1 MESIKLIF
9 QQAPAKLKLDFIYI
23 LFLSVTN
30 SLLEVFGFAMLI
42 PIFNIIKDFDNFS
55 IYLNK
60 NFHYFYF
67 LKDLTQAE
75 LLKVSLFFFLAIFSI
90 KYLNYFYLNKL
101 AINFSAKTKIFL
113 TTKIFFSYTSKNY
126 IFFKNKNSSILLRDI
141 FIEVAA
147 FCDRFILSLLNLIM
161 EILLVVLIVI
171 FLLFKETNLI
181 ISFIIYFIP
190 LSAVF
195 YSLIKKKIEEA
206 ALKRSEIDE
215 KKFYVVKNF
224 LGNIKVIKTQNKEN
238 FFIRIFAKYISNF
251 EFTFA
256 NFNFVQIISKPFFE
270 FAGFF
275 FIIIWLILNLT
286 LDNNLD
292 QIFLSLT
299 FLVVGCIRLLPSMNR
314 IAFNIGQLKF
324 SKPSIKIISDE
335 FEHINK
341 LENSV
346 FLNKKIVKFN
356 NEIFLK
362 NISFN
367 YSGEKKNSFFKNI
380 NLKIKKG
387 DKICFLGES
396 GSGKTTLIEIISG
409 LLQPNSGSIILD
421 QKHFFDSKINRL
433 NLTYVPQD
441 LTLIDGTIADNIC
454 LGTKINHRKLNMAL
468 KLSLVDDF
476 LNKNGK
482 NNLTDVGEA
491 GKKFSGGQR
500 QRINIARSFYE
511 NSDIVIFDE
520 SINSVD
526 ENTKITLVNNIFSFF
541 RNKTVI
547 FVLHDKSFLK
557 KFDKVF
563 EIKSGKLLES

>member
-23 LFLSVTN
+23 LFLSITN
-30 SLLEVFGFAMLI
+30 SLLEVFGFGMLI
-42 PIFNIIKDFDNFS
+42 PIFNIVKDFDNFS
-55 IYLNK
+55 TYLNE
-60 NFHYFYF
+60 NFHYLYF
-67 LKDLTQAE
+67 LKDLSQVE
-75 LLKVSLFFFLAIFSI
+75 LFKVSLFFLLAIFFL

-101 AINFSAKTKIFL
+101 AIDFSAKTKIFL
-113 TTKIFFSYTSKNY
+113 STKIFYSYTSKNF
-126 IFFKNKNSSILLRDI
+126 IFFKNKNSSVLLRDL
-141 FIEVAA
+141 FIEVQA
-147 FCDRFILSLLNLIM
+147 FCDRFILSLLNLII
-161 EILLVVLIVI
+161 EISLVVLVVI

-190 LSAVF
+190 LSVVF

-206 ALKRSEIDE
+206 ALKRNEIDE

-224 LGNIKVIKTQNKEN
+224 LGNIKVIKTQNKEI
-238 FFIRIFAKYISNF
+238 FFIRIFERYISNF

-299 FLVVGCIRLLPSMNR
+299 FLVVGCIRLLPSLNR

-341 LENSV
+341 LENSI
-346 FLNKKIVKFN
+346 FLKKKIIKFN

-367 YSGEKKNSFFKNI
+367 YGGEKKKNFFKNI

-409 LLQPNSGSIILD
+409 LLQPNSGSIIVD

-441 LTLIDGTIADNIC
+441 LTLLDGTIADNIC
-454 LGTKINHRKLNMAL
+454 LGKKIDQRKLNMAL

-476 LNKNGK
+476 LRKNGK
-482 NNLTDVGEA
+482 NNLTDVGEV
-491 GKKFSGGQR
+491 GKNFSGGQR

-511 NSDIVIFDE
+511 NSDLVIFDE

-526 ENTKITLVNNIFSFF
+526 EKTKITLVNNIFSFF

-563 EIKSGKLLES
+563 EIKNGKLLES